1 MPVFYDIIHLH
12 EKYRKKHIMHKTTF
26 KEKLGYGIA
35 SLGDSIGYSFA
46 GTFLLFFLTTIA
58 GISPAVAGT
67 IIAIGAVWNA
77 IFNPLIGY
85 YADKVCTKFGRRR
98 PLIFVFTIP
107 LMLTMFL
114 LFTDIQM
121 PMGIKPIYYGLLLM
135 LYWTSYTGFVVPY
148 LALGVDYTSDYD
160 DRTILRL
167 FGSFFNM
174 IGAMFAMVMP
184 TLIVE
189 FLEGFGLTASQAWSM
204 TGLMLGAITLITNM
218 ATVVASK
225 KKDVCSEEEL
235 MQRAESRAKRGQ
247 AKRGAEGAQETAAG
261 RKGALWG
268 IIREYI
274 TVAKLKPMRPLI
286 VASLT
291 ALIGGTI
298 ITADMVYYLTYNLG
312 MSAVGISGFML
323 AKTLLGIVYIPIMAK
338 CIAATDRKVT
348 LIWSYIIGCIGLCL
362 ARFIELPALADLAVY
377 LLFASVCTSIY
388 WQVMPGVFYDVCE
401 YDRIENGRN
410 RSATIVSFQ
419 GLVEALAAGIGGQ
432 LLGLILGAA
441 GFAGDSSVQ
450 GDAALV
456 WIENSTTIVPVVFF
470 VVTIIA
476 LYKYPLD
483 KKTYNELLESEK
495 NK

>member
-1 MPVFYDIIHLH
+1 MPVFYDIIPSM
-12 EKYRKKHIMHKTTF
+12 EKTTF

-35 SLGDSIGYSFA
+35 SLGDSVGYSFA

-58 GISPAVAGT
+58 GISPGVAGT

-77 IFNPLIGY
+77 IFNPIIGY
-85 YADKVCTKFGRRR
+85 LADKVCTKYGRRR

-189 FLEGFGLTASQAWSM
+189 FLEGFGLTSGQAWSM
-204 TGLMLGAITLITNM
+204 TGLMLGIITLVTNM
-218 ATVVASK
+218 ATVIASK
-225 KKDVCSEEEL
+225 KKDVCPEAEL
-235 MQRAESRAKRGQ
+235 MQRAEARAKRAQ
-247 AKRGAEGAQETAAG
+247 AKATQRTAFTQ
-261 RKGALWG
+261 KGAFSA

-274 TVAKLKPMRPLI
+274 TVAMLKPMRPLI
-286 VASLT
+286 IASLT
-291 ALIGGTI
+291 ALIGGTM
-298 ITADMVYYLTYNLG
+298 ITADMVYYLTFNLG

-338 CIAATDRKVT
+338 MIAVTDRRDT
-348 LIWSYIIGCIGLCL
+348 LMISYVIGSIGLCISKL
-362 ARFIELPALADLAVY
+362 IDLPDMADLAVY
-377 LLFASVCTSIY
+377 LLFASICTSIY

-432 LLGLILGAA
+432 LLGLILEGA
-441 GFAGDSSVQ
+441 GFAGEKVWQSETAQ
-450 GDAALV
+450 V
-456 WIENSTTIVPVVFF
+456 WIENSTTIVPVIFF
-470 VVTIIA
+470 IITIIA

-483 KKTYNELLESEK
+483 KKTYNEMISLD
-495 NK
+495 

>member
-1 MPVFYDIIHLH
+1 MQ
-12 EKYRKKHIMHKTTF
+12 KTTF
-26 KEKLGYGIA
+26 NDKIGYGIA
-35 SLGDSIGYSFA
+35 SLGDAVGYSLT

-58 GISPAVAGT
+58 GISPGVAGT
-67 IIAIGAVWNA
+67 IIAVGAVWNA
-77 IFNPLIGY
+77 VFNPLIGY
-85 YADKVCTKFGRRR
+85 FADKVCTRFGRRR
-98 PLIFVFTIP
+98 PLIFLFTIP

-121 PMGIKPIYYGLLLM
+121 PMGIKSIYYGLLLM
-135 LYWTSYTGFVVPY
+135 MYWTSYTGFVVPY

-189 FLEGFGLTASQAWSM
+189 FLEDLGMTGSQAWSM
-204 TGLMLGAITLITNM
+204 TGLLLGIITLMTNM

-225 KKDVCSEEEL
+225 NKDVCSEAEL
-235 MQRAESRAKRGQ
+235 IQRAKLRTKKETKLQNKRQ
-247 AKRGAEGAQETAAG
+247 GAICN
-261 RKGALWG
+261 

-274 TVAKLKPMRPLI
+274 SVAKLKPMAPLV

-291 ALIGGTI
+291 ALIGGTV

-323 AKTLLGIVYIPIMAK
+323 AKTLLGIVFIPIMAK
-338 CIAATDRKVT
+338 CIAATDRRIT
-348 LIWSYIIGCIGLCL
+348 LMWSYVIGCIGLCL
-362 ARFIELPALADLAVY
+362 ARFIDLPELAYLAVY
-377 LLFASVCTSIY
+377 LLFASICTSIY

-401 YDRIENGRN
+401 YDRIVNGKS

-419 GLVEALAAGIGGQ
+419 GLIEALAAGIGGQ
-432 LLGLILGAA
+432 LLGLILEGA
-441 GFAGDSSVQ
+441 GFAGN
-450 GDAALV
+450 AASQSTVAMV

-470 VVTIIA
+470 IITIAA
-476 LYKYPLD
+476 LYRYPLD
-483 KKTYNELLESEK
+483 KKTYNEMISLD
-495 NK
+495 

>member
-1 MPVFYDIIHLH
+1 MQ
-12 EKYRKKHIMHKTTF
+12 KTTF

-35 SLGDSIGYSFA
+35 SLGDSVGYSFA

-58 GISPAVAGT
+58 GIAPGVAGT
-67 IIAIGAVWNA
+67 IIAVGAVWNA

-85 YADKVCTKFGRRR
+85 YADKVCTRFGRRR
-98 PLIFVFTIP
+98 PLIFIFTIP

-121 PMGIKPIYYGLLLM
+121 PMGIKPIYYGFLLM

-184 TLIVE
+184 TMIVE
-189 FLEGFGLTASQAWSM
+189 FLEGFGLTGGQAWSM
-204 TGLMLGAITLITNM
+204 TGLMLGILTLVTNM

-235 MQRAESRAKRGQ
+235 KQKAELRAKR
-247 AKRGAEGAQETAAG
+247 TAAFSARG
-261 RKGALWG
+261 GSKKSPIRKGALSG

-298 ITADMVYYLTYNLG
+298 ITADMVYYLTFNLG

-338 CIAATDRKVT
+338 MIAATDRRDT
-348 LIWSYIIGCIGLCL
+348 LMLSYIVGSIGLCL
-362 ARFIELPALADLAVY
+362 SKMIDLPVMADLAVY
-377 LLFASVCTSIY
+377 LLFASICTSIY
-388 WQVMPGVFYDVCE
+388 WQIMPGVFYDVCE

-441 GFAGDSSVQ
+441 GFAGDSSAQ
-450 GDAALV
+450 GDTALL
-456 WIENSTTIVPVVFF
+456 WIENSTTIVPVIFF
-470 VVTIIA
+470 VITIAA

-483 KKTYNELLESEK
+483 KKTYNKLLESEK
-495 NK
+495 NEKQQ

>member
-1 MPVFYDIIHLH
+1 M
-12 EKYRKKHIMHKTTF
+12 EKIRAKVKDMEKTTF
-26 KEKLGYGIA
+26 KDKLGYGIA

-58 GISPAVAGT
+58 GISPGVAGT

-77 IFNPLIGY
+77 VFNPLIGY
-85 YADKVCTKFGRRR
+85 FADKVCTRFGRRR

-121 PMGIKPIYYGLLLM
+121 PTAIKPIYYGLLLM

-189 FLEGFGLTASQAWSM
+189 FLEGFGLAPSQAWSM
-204 TGLMLGAITLITNM
+204 TGLMLGIITLITNM

-235 MQRAESRAKRGQ
+235 MQRAEARAKRAEALS
-247 AKRGAEGAQETAAG
+247 AKGGSKKPSD
-261 RKGALWG
+261 RKGALSG
-268 IIREYI
+268 IIKEYI

-286 VASLT
+286 IASLT
-291 ALIGGTI
+291 ALIGGTM
-298 ITADMVYYLTYNLG
+298 ITADMVYYLTYNVG

-323 AKTLLGIVYIPIMAK
+323 AKTLLGIVFIPIMAK
-338 CIAATDRKVT
+338 MIAATDRRDT
-348 LIWSYIIGCIGLCL
+348 LMISYIVGSIGLCL
-362 ARFIELPALADLAVY
+362 SKMLDLPAMADLTVY
-377 LLFASVCTSIY
+377 LLFASICTSIY

-401 YDRIENGRN
+401 YDRIKNGRN

-432 LLGLILGAA
+432 LLGWILEGG
-441 GFAGDSSVQ
+441 GFAGESAWQSETAQ
-450 GDAALV
+450 L

-470 VVTIIA
+470 VITIIA

>member
-1 MPVFYDIIHLH
+1 MQ
-12 EKYRKKHIMHKTTF
+12 KTTF

-35 SLGDSIGYSFA
+35 SLGDSVGYSFA

-58 GISPAVAGT
+58 GIAPGVAGT
-67 IIAIGAVWNA
+67 IIAVGAVWNA

-85 YADKVCTKFGRRR
+85 YADKVCTRFGRRR
-98 PLIFVFTIP
+98 PLIFIFTIP

-121 PMGIKPIYYGLLLM
+121 PMGIKPIYYGFLLM

-184 TLIVE
+184 TMIVE
-189 FLEGFGLTASQAWSM
+189 FLEGFGLTGGQAWSM
-204 TGLMLGAITLITNM
+204 TGLMLGVLTLVTNM

-235 MQRAESRAKRGQ
+235 MQKAELRAKRAALS
-247 AKRGAEGAQETAAG
+247 AKGGSKKPAG
-261 RKGALWG
+261 RKGALCS

-338 CIAATDRKVT
+338 MIAATDRRDT
-348 LIWSYIIGCIGLCL
+348 LMISYIVGSIGLCL
-362 ARFIELPALADLAVY
+362 SKMIDLPVMADLAVY
-377 LLFASVCTSIY
+377 LLFASICTSIY

-441 GFAGDSSVQ
+441 GFVGDSTTQSE
-450 GDAALV
+450 AALV
-456 WIENSTTIVPVVFF
+456 WIENSTTVVPVIFF
-470 VVTIIA
+470 VITIAA

-483 KKTYNELLESEK
+483 KKTYNDMISLD
-495 NK
+495 

>member
-1 MPVFYDIIHLH
+1 M
-12 EKYRKKHIMHKTTF
+12 EKTTF

-35 SLGDSIGYSFA
+35 SLGDSVGYSFA

-58 GISPAVAGT
+58 GISPGVAGT

-77 IFNPLIGY
+77 VFNPLIGY
-85 YADKVCTKFGRRR
+85 FADKVCTRFGRRR

-121 PMGIKPIYYGLLLM
+121 PMSIKPIYYGLLLM

-189 FLEGFGLTASQAWSM
+189 FLEGFGLTSSQAWSM
-204 TGLMLGAITLITNM
+204 TGLMLGMITLVTNM

-235 MQRAESRAKRGQ
+235 MQKAEARAKRTAE
-247 AKRGAEGAQETAAG
+247 AKKEKASG
-261 RKGALWG
+261 RKGALFA
-268 IIREYI
+268 IIKEYI

-286 VASLT
+286 IASLS
-291 ALIGGTI
+291 ALIGGTM
-298 ITADMVYYLTYNLG
+298 ITADMVYYLTFNLG
-312 MSAVGISGFML
+312 MSAMGISGFML

-338 CIAATDRKVT
+338 MIAATDRRDT
-348 LIWSYIIGCIGLCL
+348 LMISYIVGSVGLCL
-362 ARFIELPALADLAVY
+362 SKFIDLPAMADLAVY
-377 LLFASVCTSIY
+377 LLFASICTSIY

-401 YDRIENGRN
+401 YDRIKNGRN

-432 LLGLILGAA
+432 LLGIILEMA
-441 GFAGDSSVQ
+441 GFAGENAQQSS
-450 GDAALV
+450 AAQL
-456 WIENSTTIVPVVFF
+456 WIENSTTVLPVVFF
-470 VVTIIA
+470 VITIVA
-476 LYKYPLD
+476 LHKYPLD

-495 NK
+495 KDV

>member
-1 MPVFYDIIHLH
+1 M
-12 EKYRKKHIMHKTTF
+12 EKTTF

-58 GISPAVAGT
+58 GIAPGVAGT

-85 YADKVCTKFGRRR
+85 FADKVCTRFGRRR
-98 PLIFVFTIP
+98 PLIFIFTIP
-107 LMLTMFL
+107 LMLTMVL
-114 LFTDIQM
+114 LFTDIQL
-121 PMGIKPIYYGLLLM
+121 PMGIKPVYYGLLLM

-189 FLEGFGLTASQAWSM
+189 FLEGFGLTAGQAWSM
-204 TGLMLGAITLITNM
+204 TGLLLGLLTLITNM

-225 KKDVCSEEEL
+225 KKDVCSQEEL
-235 MQRAESRAKRGQ
+235 MQRAELRAKR
-247 AKRGAEGAQETAAG
+247 AAERNAQNRSAG
-261 RKGALWG
+261 KGALWD

-274 TVAKLKPMRPLI
+274 TVAMLKPMRPLI
-286 VASLT
+286 VASLA
-291 ALIGGTI
+291 ALIGGTM
-298 ITADMVYYLTYNLG
+298 ITADMVYYLTFNLG

-323 AKTLLGIVYIPIMAK
+323 AKTLLGMAFIPIMAK
-338 CIAATDRKVT
+338 MIAATDRRDT
-348 LIWSYIIGCIGLCL
+348 LMISYIVGSIGLCL
-362 ARFIELPALADLAVY
+362 SKMIDLPAVADLAMY
-377 LLFASVCTSIY
+377 LLFASICTSIY

-401 YDRIENGRN
+401 YDRIQNGRN

-432 LLGLILGAA
+432 LLGWILGWA
-441 GFAGDSSVQ
+441 GFAGDSTVQ
-450 GDAALV
+450 TAGAQV
-456 WIENSTTIVPVVFF
+456 WIENSTTIVPIVFF
-470 VVTIIA
+470 VIAIAA
-476 LYKYPLD
+476 LYRYPLD
-483 KKTYNELLESEK
+483 KKTYNEMISLD
-495 NK
+495 

>member
-1 MPVFYDIIHLH
+1 M
-12 EKYRKKHIMHKTTF
+12 EKTTF

-35 SLGDSIGYSFA
+35 SLGDSVGYSFA

-58 GISPAVAGT
+58 GISPGVAGT

-77 IFNPLIGY
+77 VFNPIIGY
-85 YADKVCTKFGRRR
+85 LADKVCTKHGRRR

-121 PMGIKPIYYGLLLM
+121 PMSIKTIYYGMLLM

-189 FLEGFGLTASQAWSM
+189 FLEGFGLAASQAWSI
-204 TGLMLGAITLITNM
+204 TGLILGIITLITNM
-218 ATVVASK
+218 ATVIASK
-225 KKDVCSEEEL
+225 KKDICSEEAL
-235 MQRAESRAKRGQ
+235 MQKEELRAKRAQ
-247 AKRGAEGAQETAAG
+247 AKGSPARKAQGTVG
-261 RKGALWG
+261 KGALWT
-268 IIREYI
+268 IVREYI
-274 TVAKLKPMRPLI
+274 TVAKLRPMRPLVI
-286 VASLT
+286 ASLS
-291 ALIGGTI
+291 ALIGGTM
-298 ITADMVYYLTYNLG
+298 ITADMVYYLTFNLG

-338 CIAATDRKVT
+338 MIAVTDRRDT
-348 LIWSYIIGCIGLCL
+348 LMISYIIGSIGLCL
-362 ARFIELPALADLAVY
+362 SKLIDLPVMADLAVY
-377 LLFASVCTSIY
+377 LLFSSICTSIY

-401 YDRIENGRN
+401 YDRIRNGRN

-432 LLGLILGAA
+432 LLGIILEMA
-441 GFAGDSSVQ
+441 GFAGESSAQ
-450 GDAALV
+450 SETAQI
-456 WIENSTTIVPVVFF
+456 WIENSTTFLPVIFF
-470 VVTIIA
+470 VITIIA

-483 KKTYNELLESEK
+483 KRAYNELLESEK
-495 NK
+495 KAE

>member
-1 MPVFYDIIHLH
+1 MPVFYDIILSM
-12 EKYRKKHIMHKTTF
+12 EKTTF

-35 SLGDSIGYSFA
+35 SLGDSVGYSFA

-58 GISPAVAGT
+58 GISPGVAGT
-67 IIAIGAVWNA
+67 VIAIGAVWNA
-77 IFNPLIGY
+77 VFNPIIGY
-85 YADKVCTKFGRRR
+85 LADKVCTKYGRRR

-121 PMGIKPIYYGLLLM
+121 PMAIKPIYYGLLLM

-189 FLEGFGLTASQAWSM
+189 FLEGFGLTASQAWSI
-204 TGLMLGAITLITNM
+204 TGLLLGAITLITNM
-218 ATVVASK
+218 VTVVASK
-225 KKDVCSEEEL
+225 KKDICSEEEL
-235 MQRAESRAKRGQ
+235 MQSAESRAKRAR
-247 AKRGAEGAQETAAG
+247 AKAAETQKK
-261 RKGALWG
+261 RKGALSG
-268 IIREYI
+268 IIKEYI

-348 LIWSYIIGCIGLCL
+348 LIWSYIIGCIGLGL
-362 ARFIELPALADLAVY
+362 ARFIDLPELADLAVY
-377 LLFASVCTSIY
+377 LLFASICTSIY

-432 LLGLILGAA
+432 LLGIILGAA
-441 GFAGDSSVQ
+441 GFAGDSSLQ
-450 GDAALV
+450 GDTALL
-456 WIENSTTIVPVVFF
+456 WIENSTTIVPIVFF
-470 VVTIIA
+470 VITIIA
-476 LYKYPLD
+476 LHKYPLD
-483 KKTYNELLESEK
+483 KRAYNALLESEK
-495 NK
+495 MAE

>member
-1 MPVFYDIIHLH
+1 MQ
-12 EKYRKKHIMHKTTF
+12 KTTF
-26 KEKLGYGIA
+26 TEKLGYGIA
-35 SLGDSIGYSFA
+35 SLGDSVGYSFA

-58 GISPAVAGT
+58 GISPGIAGT

-85 YADKVCTKFGRRR
+85 FADKVCTRFGRRR

-114 LFTDIQM
+114 LFTDVQM
-121 PMGIKPIYYGLLLM
+121 PMGIKPIYYGFLLM

-184 TLIVE
+184 TMIVE
-189 FLEGFGLTASQAWSM
+189 FLESFGMSAGQAWSM
-204 TGLMLGAITLITNM
+204 TGLMLGIITLVTNM

-235 MQRAESRAKRGQ
+235 LQRAEVRAKRTQ
-247 AKRGAEGAQETAAG
+247 AKAERSEASG
-261 RKGALWG
+261 RKGALWT
-268 IIREYI
+268 IIKEYV
-274 TVAKLKPMRPLI
+274 TVAMLEPMRPLI
-286 VASLT
+286 VASLA
-291 ALIGGTI
+291 ALIGGTM
-298 ITADMVYYLTYNLG
+298 ITADMVYYLTFNLG

-323 AKTLLGIVYIPIMAK
+323 AKTLLGIVFIPIMAK
-338 CIAATDRKVT
+338 MIAMTDRKVT
-348 LIWSYIIGCIGLCL
+348 LMASYIIGSIGLCL
-362 ARFIELPALADLAVY
+362 SRFIDFSGGESGSMSGVVLADLAVY
-377 LLFASVCTSIY
+377 LLFASICTSIY

-401 YDRIENGRN
+401 YDRIKNGRN

-432 LLGLILGAA
+432 LLGLILEGA
-441 GFAGDSSVQ
+441 GFEGDGAVQ
-450 GDAALV
+450 SAAAQI
-456 WIENSTTIVPVVFF
+456 WIENSTTIVPVIFF
-470 VVTIIA
+470 VIAIAA